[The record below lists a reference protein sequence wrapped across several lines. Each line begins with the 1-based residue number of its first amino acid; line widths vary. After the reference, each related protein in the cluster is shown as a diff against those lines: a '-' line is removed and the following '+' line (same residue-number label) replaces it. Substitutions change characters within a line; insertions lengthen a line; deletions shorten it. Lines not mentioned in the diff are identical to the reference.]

1 MCANHHDVEDDFSA
15 IASDFIRA
23 LRGCRSQLAF
33 SRRLG
38 YRTNVVYTWEAGR
51 AWPTAAR
58 ALHAASRTG
67 IDVRRAVAQFYRSP
81 PAWLERVSVDSAEG
95 IAELLDDLR
104 GSNSIVELA
113 RAAGCS
119 RFAVSRWLKG
129 EAEPRLPDFFRMV
142 ETSSLRL
149 LDFLATFTDP
159 SAMPSVRQRWAELE
173 ATRRAAYEV
182 PWTQAVLR
190 ALELTD
196 YRALPRHQ
204 AGWIAARLGI
214 SADQEQL
221 CLQLLAQTGQIRKRK
236 CLWEVVRV
244 QTVDTRRDPE
254 VEQQVKRWWTERA
267 LERQNPAGGDVF
279 SYNVF
284 AASERDLGRIRD
296 LYRAYFR
303 QVRSIIAAS
312 EPSERVAL
320 MCVQLVELDARQ

>member
-1 MCANHHDVEDDFSA
+1 VGDDFSG
-15 IASDFIRA
+15 IAKDFVRA
-23 LRGCRSQLAF
+23 LRGRRSQLAF

-67 IDVRRAVAQFYRSP
+67 IDVQHAVAQFYRSP
-81 PAWLERVSVDSAEG
+81 PAWLDRIRVDTAEG
-95 IAELLDDLR
+95 VAELLDDLR
-104 GSNSIVELA
+104 GTNSIVELA
-113 RAAGCS
+113 KTAGCS

-142 ETSSLRL
+142 EASSLRL
-149 LDFLATFTDP
+149 LDFLSAFADP
-159 SAMPSVRQRWAELE
+159 SKMPSVRERWAELE

-190 ALELTD
+190 LLEITD
-196 YRALPRHQ
+196 YRALPHHEH
-204 AGWIAARLGI
+204 GWIATRLGI
-214 SADQEQL
+214 SLDEERT
-221 CLQLLAQTGQIRKRK
+221 CLKLLAQTGQIRKRRH
-236 CLWEVVRV
+236 LWEVVRI
-244 QTVDTRRDPE
+244 QAVDTRRDPE
-254 VEQQVKRWWTERA
+254 AEQQVKRWWTERA
-267 LERQNPAGGDVF
+267 LERQRVVGGDVF

-284 AASERDLGRIRD
+284 AVSERDLARIRD
-296 LYRAYFR
+296 LHRAYFR

-320 MCVQLVELDARQ
+320 MSVQLVELDAR